1 MVNHGCKLNSN
12 ANIVQGQ
19 LTTSTTK
26 GNVTV
31 CTSSLSSLQILFH
44 NVGKQKGQE
53 LGIQMIKF

>member
-1 MVNHGCKLNSN
+1 MVVNSN

-26 GNVTV
+26 RNVTV